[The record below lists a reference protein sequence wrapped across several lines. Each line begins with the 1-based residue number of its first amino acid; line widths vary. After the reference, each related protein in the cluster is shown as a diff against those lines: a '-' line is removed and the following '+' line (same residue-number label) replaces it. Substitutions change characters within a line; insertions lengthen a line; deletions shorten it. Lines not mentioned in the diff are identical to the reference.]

1 MITAACTLCACEKE
15 LDFRYHD
22 IAPINV
28 IESYVSDE
36 GMQAIITET
45 TPVDEPMNTTR
56 MTDAKVVISDIDNG
70 KSWQLQPDSRGIYT
84 CNETGIENHNY
95 LIEV

>member
-36 GMQAIITET
+36 ECRQ
-45 TPVDEPMNTTR
+45 
-56 MTDAKVVISDIDNG
+56 S
-70 KSWQLQPDSRGIYT
+70 SRKQHRST
-84 CNETGIENHNY
+84 SR
-95 LIEV
+95 